1 MTAKALARNSSFIP
15 ATGVSLLR
23 PIPTQKAPGRRSM
36 STFGRP
42 TPIRVRRY
50 CADSGVL
57 TAIELAERFF
67 EICTSLRLQASRLR
81 RPLSSICR
89 ERNELGWVGWHTC
102 ATLAWVVRLRRY
114 YSLRPSLAYAGGCLS
129 KARPVG

>member
-1 MTAKALARNSSFIP
+1 MTAKALVRNSSFIP
-15 ATGVSLLR
+15 VTGVSLRR
-23 PIPTQKAPGRRSM
+23 PIPTHKIPGRRSM
-36 STFGRP
+36 STFDRP
-42 TPIRVRRY
+42 TPTQVRRY

-67 EICTSLRLQASRLR
+67 EICTSLRLRACRLR

-89 ERNELGWVGWHTC
+89 ERKELGWVGWHIC
-102 ATLAWVVRLRRY
+102 ATVAWVARLRRY

-129 KARPVG
+129 KVRPVG